1 MDAGKGRGRPVESA
15 QVGHEGHHS
24 PDRHGVT
31 QHQPSTH
38 PVHQGRTQCAEET
51 HYHKVPSSHKRL
63 ADLQSHHLPVLL
75 PEPLPL
81 GPLLTEHLHKNV
93 PAHAEGLLENV
104 SQVGALLL
112 GLPGQFLS
120 DTAYPAG
127 GHNEEWQDEDG
138 YEGQGPAQVEDH
150 GQGCAQDYDVGHY
163 ADHSARHNVLY
174 AGHVAVEP

>member
-1 MDAGKGRGRPVESA
+1 M
-15 QVGHEGHHS
+15 
-24 PDRHGVT
+24 
-31 QHQPSTH
+31 
-38 PVHQGRTQCAEET
+38 
-51 HYHKVPSSHKRL
+51 
-63 ADLQSHHLPVLL
+63 
-75 PEPLPL
+75 
-81 GPLLTEHLHKNV
+81 
-93 PAHAEGLLENV
+93 

-150 GQGCAQDYDVGHY
+150 GQGCAQDYDVGHD

-174 AGHVAVEP
+174 AGHVAVEPGDGLPGSHADEEAQVQALEMLVEMVPHIVHDTLAYQVAQVVLGHADEAGEDGG